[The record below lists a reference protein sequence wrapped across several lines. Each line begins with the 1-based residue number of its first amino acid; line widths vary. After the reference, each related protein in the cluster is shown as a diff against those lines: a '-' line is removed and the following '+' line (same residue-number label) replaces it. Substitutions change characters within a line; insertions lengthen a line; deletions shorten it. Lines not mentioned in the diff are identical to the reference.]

1 MRLKK
6 KRKKK
11 GEDRLNVAEQI
22 CAAFFEKQSGAER
35 HLAFCVT
42 ALSETS
48 IVAALPWRYRPA
60 NVGLFSTSLCF
71 HSDPKQ
77 NKYSGD

>member
-1 MRLKK
+1 MLLNSSVLLFKK
-6 KRKKK
+6 K
-11 GEDRLNVAEQI
+11 LNR
-22 CAAFFEKQSGAER
+22 AER
-35 HLAFCVT
+35 HFAFCVT

-48 IVAALPWRYRPA
+48 IVVALPWRYRSA
-60 NVGLFSTSLCF
+60 NGLFSTSVCF